1 MPLEIIRQDNSKHP
15 FMRGML
21 AHKLIQRG
29 LSFDQAYQISKDA
42 RSFFQEQAEVSSDSL
57 MQAVDELIVN
67 RYGKELLKGAESG
80 TVSNRQTN
88 LCFSKKRHRAVFK
101 RIINTIDYCF
111 RLKTGRSLP
120 NCF

>member
-1 MPLEIIRQDNSKHP
+1 MPLEIIGQDKSKHP

-67 RYGKELLKGAESG
+67 RSGKEHLKG
-80 TVSNRQTN
+80 
-88 LCFSKKRHRAVFK
+88 LCLDLF
-101 RIINTIDYCF
+101 T
-111 RLKTGRSLP
+111 TGKQICVCQRNASAP
-120 NCF
+120 C